1 MKKIVFTFI
10 LCLPLFCFSQT
21 VTSSKDKHPNDG
33 VYLSFEELRENNP
46 SVKRPQLFRSMY
58 DTVFTILQWSRTP
71 SLYYFDKDNQKVSLK
86 RESIVMLAEN
96 GTAYIQQNGVFHKA
110 SLFGPVILFTEIYP
124 KVNEPMAVVVTE
136 VKASSRDRMLDTE
149 NELVM
154 DYTLE
159 NFQKILK
166 RDEELNNEFNAIK
179 SIKQK
184 RKMVYRY
191 IEKYNARNPFRKP

>member
-1 MKKIVFTFI
+1 MKKILSILI
-10 LCLPLFCFSQT
+10 LCLPCICFSQSG
-21 VTSSKDKHPNDG
+21 VKPKDKLVNDG
-33 VYLSFEELRENNP
+33 VYLSFDELRENAP

-71 SLYYFDKDNQKVSLK
+71 SLYYLDKDNQKVSIN
-86 RESIVMLAEN
+86 RQTIVMLAEN

-110 SLFGPVILFTEIYP
+110 TLFGPVIVFTEIYP

-136 VKASSRDRMLDTE
+136 VKAASRDRMLDTE
-149 NELVM
+149 NETVM

-166 RDEELNNEFNAIK
+166 RDEELYNEFNAIK

-191 IEKYNARNPFRKP
+191 IEKYNSRNPFRKP

>member
-1 MKKIVFTFI
+1 MKKFLLSILLFSAVFGY
-10 LCLPLFCFSQT
+10 SQ
-21 VTSSKDKHPNDG
+21 SSEQRAEKRPQDG
-33 VYLSFEELRENNP
+33 VYLSFDELRENAP
-46 SVKRPQLFRSMY
+46 SVQRPQLFRSMY
-58 DTVFTILQWSRTP
+58 DTSFTILQWSRTP
-71 SLYYFDKDNQKVSLK
+71 SLYYFDKNNQKVSLK
-86 RESIVMLAEN
+86 RESIIMIAES

-110 SLFGPVILFTEIYP
+110 LLYGSIIVFTEIYP

-149 NELVM
+149 NEMLM

-166 RDEELNNEFNAIK
+166 RDEELYREFNAIK

-184 RKMVYRY
+184 RKLVYRY
-191 IEKYNARNPFRKP
+191 IEKYNSRNPFRKP

>member
-1 MKKIVFTFI
+1 MKTHLLSFLIFFAASA
-10 LCLPLFCFSQT
+10 LSQPT
-21 VTSSKDKHPNDG
+21 LKPADKHPNDG
-33 VYLSFEELRENNP
+33 VYLSFDEVRENAP

-71 SLYYFDKDNQKVSLK
+71 SLYYVDKDNQKVSLK
-86 RESIVMLAEN
+86 RESIIMIAEN

-110 SLFGPVILFTEIYP
+110 SLFGPVIVFTEIYP

-136 VKASSRDRMLDTE
+136 IKASSRDRILDTE

-159 NFQKILK
+159 NFQNILK